1 MNEMMKVASGF
12 QYSVN
17 IGFDL
22 NNDEKLRNFIPT
34 QSALRLLEEILLSTF
49 PSSTDRARVLIG
61 AYGKGKSHI
70 VLTILAMLM
79 KKDLNL
85 FEKLLPKLKEN
96 SKLYQGVLNYYE
108 SSNKILP
115 VVITGSNTS
124 IPQAFLLALQ
134 KTLAL
139 NDMLD
144 VMPETNYRAACK
156 VIKRWEKEYPLTYK
170 EFQKKIDIP
179 VSKFISQLDDFDTVA
194 YGKFERV
201 YPSLTAGSEFN
212 PFLGFDVIDLYDA
225 AVKGIKSKGYTGIY
239 VVYDEFSKFL
249 EANISEASVSD
260 TKMLQD
266 FAEKCN
272 RSGDNQLHMMLISH
286 KEIANYIDK
295 LPKQKVDGWRGVS
308 ERFTHIHLNNNFTQ
322 TYEIIASVIN
332 KDNDLWQAF
341 IGKHKALFD
350 NIVRLYE
357 KHNIFSEMG
366 KDVIG
371 KIIYDCYPLHPVST
385 FVLPRL
391 SERVAQNERT
401 LFTFL
406 SAKGISTL
414 ATYLENC
421 DQGKFSLITPDCI
434 YDYFEP
440 LFKKEVYSSDL
451 HDKYIL
457 TNAILDSL
465 EAGSLESKIVK
476 TISVIYILEQ
486 FEKLL
491 PTKAEILNIY
501 INEYGEEKVS
511 CALENLIN
519 KELVVYLKQS
529 NGFLRLKRSS
539 GVNVQ
544 EKISDCIAIN
554 ANRISTKEIL
564 NSSNFDNYMY
574 PSKYNDEKEMT
585 RYFAFEFIDSK
596 EVREDTN
603 WILKSENIDADG
615 VVYAIIPNADD
626 SIDNIK
632 DNLLKSSSS
641 AINCVFILPKKYHD
655 IKCIAEQYYAVSQLK
670 DSSEGN
676 PILFDEYEV
685 IYEDLQ
691 DVIIKFIN
699 TYTHPNE
706 YKSTYIYQGEVKN
719 INRKAALSSLLSDI
733 SYELY
738 PNTPVINNEAI
749 NKNNITTMARNS
761 RDKVIAALLRNDL
774 EENLGLSGSGQEVSI
789 MRSTLLNTD
798 VLINGEL
805 NTATLNMNP
814 KHKYLSL
821 VFETIKN
828 FIIETRSVGSISF
841 GELYKRLVSREYGI
855 GLRNGIIPI
864 YVAAVFH
871 EYKRQIVI
879 QDKYGQVPLNADI
892 MQQMIA
898 VPDNYQISYLDWNE
912 DKAVFIS
919 KIEEVF
925 ADYILD
931 AERSVDSYGYVASA
945 MKRWYLSLPKYT
957 KDSKKD
963 VYGNKIKAEY
973 LAFMRLLKMP
983 ISGQELLFEKLPKA
997 FGYKK
1002 FELCLWKDIKD
1013 CKANLDSNIDVLSA
1027 ILINETKQ
1035 LFSIPSNSSRLLAM
1049 SLASVV
1055 KDWCDTLDKKVFEQL
1070 FADGTDKCL
1079 ALFKNVTN
1087 DEHTFIVRVAK
1098 MATGLRVEDWDE
1110 HTYKLYKEALQKY
1123 KNTAEQF
1130 VSKND
1135 DVKAAGSEAS
1145 SYELSYADENGSKIV
1160 KRFEKVD
1167 FSKRAKL
1174 LMNNITAD
1182 LEAMGQSISEQEKRQ
1197 VLMEI
1202 LKNLC

>member
-1 MNEMMKVASGF
+1 MSEMIKVASGF

-22 NNDEKLRNFIPT
+22 NSDEKLKNFIPT
-34 QSALRLLEEILLSTF
+34 KSALMLLEEILLSTF
-49 PSSTDRARVLIG
+49 PNSTDRARVLIG

-79 KKDLNL
+79 KKNLNL
-85 FEKLLPKLKEN
+85 FEKLMPKLKEN
-96 SKLYQGVLNYYE
+96 PKLYQCVLNYYE
-108 SSNKILP
+108 SPDKILP
-115 VVITGSNTS
+115 VVITGSNIS
-124 IPQAFLLALQ
+124 VPQAFLLALQ
-134 KTLAL
+134 KTLAM

-144 VMPETNYRAACK
+144 VMPETNFRAACK

-179 VSKFISQLDDFDTVA
+179 ISKFINQLEDFDTIA
-194 YGKFERV
+194 YEKFERI

-249 EANISEASVSD
+249 EANISEASISD

-272 RSGDNQLHMMLISH
+272 RSGNQQLHVMLISH

-332 KDNDLWQAF
+332 KDNNLWYAF
-341 IGKHKALFD
+341 TGTNKALFD
-350 NIVRLYE
+350 NIVKLYE

-366 KDVIG
+366 IEAIG
-371 KIIYDCYPLHPVST
+371 KTIYDCYPLHPVST

-440 LFKKEVYSSDL
+440 LLKKEVYSSDL

-457 TNAILDSL
+457 TNAILDNL
-465 EAGSLESKIVK
+465 EKESLESKIVK

-501 INEYGEEKVS
+501 INEYGKEKVN

-544 EKISDCIAIN
+544 EKISDYVAIN
-554 ANRISTKEIL
+554 SNRISTKEIL
-564 NSSNFDNYMY
+564 NGSNFDNYMY

-615 VVYAIIPNADD
+615 VIYAIIPNADD
-626 SIDNIK
+626 SIETIK
-632 DNLLKSSSS
+632 DNLLKSSYS
-641 AINCVFILPKKYHD
+641 AINCVFILPKKHQD
-655 IKCIAEQYYAVSQLK
+655 IQCIAEQYYAVSQLR
-670 DSSEGN
+670 DLSEGN
-676 PILFDEYEV
+676 PLLFDEYEV

-691 DVIIKFIN
+691 DVIVKFIN

-706 YKSTYIYQGEVKN
+706 YKSIYIYQGEVKN

-733 SYELY
+733 SYKLY

-789 MRSTLLNTD
+789 MRSTLLNTN
-798 VLINGEL
+798 VLINGDL

-814 KHKYLSL
+814 GHKYLSL

-841 GELYKRLVSREYGI
+841 EELYKRLVSREYGI
-855 GLRNGIIPI
+855 GLRNGTIPI
-864 YVAAVFH
+864 FVAAVFH
-871 EYKRQIVI
+871 EYKRQIVV
-879 QDKYGQVPLNADI
+879 QDKYGQVPLNVDT

-919 KIEEVF
+919 KVEELF

-963 VYGNKIKAEY
+963 VYDNRVKAEY
-973 LAFMRLLKMP
+973 LTFMRLLKTP
-983 ISGQELLFEKLPKA
+983 IGGQELLFEKLPKA

-1002 FELCLWKDIKD
+1002 FELCLWKNIKE
-1013 CKANLDSNIDVLSA
+1013 CKANLDDSINVLNA
-1027 ILINETKQ
+1027 VLINETKK
-1035 LFSIPSNSSRLLAM
+1035 LFSLQSNDSRLLAM
-1049 SLASVV
+1049 SLSSVI

-1110 HTYKLYKEALQKY
+1110 NTYKVYKAALQKY
-1123 KNTAEQF
+1123 KNSAEQF

-1135 DVKAAGSEAS
+1135 DVKTAGSEAS

-1174 LMNNITAD
+1174 LMNNIIAD

-1202 LKNLC
+1202 LRNLC